1 MEIIPSVRTFIE
13 LHIDE
18 IDNDMV
24 AFLVNTAALNLTEYA
39 IDNMLTSFR
48 EAEIAI
54 DSYRKE
60 AILIL
65 LDICFENYSTRLID
79 EVKLIDWLPDNMRS
93 FLGYS
98 YVEIREIVARNA
110 NRWKHIFTLIP
121 YEEDNC
127 IDMIM
132 EKV

>member
-18 IDNDMV
+18 IDSDMV
-24 AFLVNTAALNLTEYA
+24 AFLTNTAALNLTEYA

-65 LDICFENYSTRLID
+65 LDICFENYSKRHID
-79 EVKLIDWLPDNMRS
+79 GVKLIDWLPDNMRS

-98 YVEIREIVARNA
+98 YVEIREIVAHNVD
-110 NRWKHIFTLIP
+110 RWKHIFTLIP